1 MQRGAFVLGA
11 AMFLCLVG
19 CTTFYGAGQLG
30 YDMVPVP
37 PIHLSDEKN
46 TSQTEIHG
54 LFKVTRI
61 NSILYTEDFS
71 WMAQGAF
78 CIFPKTPLLDG
89 GLVIFYPG
97 ALTAWSGMVFCNHS
111 PAGVPI
117 ENLIPG
123 RYVFYGGSFQQGLY
137 IMMSSGANAY
147 VRSGI
152 QLQGA
157 YETGPY
163 REFRRT
169 ISRNS
174 PYVIDGS
181 YYYFEDYS
189 SSPWSV
195 TVLLD
200 LLGYQYSQ
208 GDESFMVTASMAF
221 HWPSVFSVKDLMND
235 GGFRSAGLTGM
246 YRKDR
251 ATFFVSFNSLAFL
264 NMGVTMG
271 VMYQLH

>member
-37 PIHLSDEKN
+37 PIHLSDEKDA
-46 TSQTEIHG
+46 SQTEFHG
-54 LFKVTRI
+54 LFKVSGI
-61 NSILYTEDFS
+61 NSLLYTEDFS
-71 WMAQGAF
+71 WMAQGGF
-78 CIFPKTPLLDG
+78 LYIPKTPLLDG
-89 GLVIFYPG
+89 GVVILYPG
-97 ALTAWSGMVFCNHS
+97 ALTAWSGMAVCNHS
-111 PAGVPI
+111 PSGVPI

-123 RYVFYGGSFQQGLY
+123 RYMFYGGSFQQGLY
-137 IMMSSGANAY
+137 IMMSSGTNTY

-169 ISRNS
+169 ISQNNPLNS
-174 PYVIDGS
+174 EFYSFIDI
-181 YYYFEDYS
+181 S

-208 GDESFMVTASMAF
+208 GDKSFMVTASMAF

-235 GGFRSAGLTGM
+235 GGFRTAGLTGM

-251 ATFFVSFNSLAFL
+251 ATFFVSFNSLALL

>member
-1 MQRGAFVLGA
+1 M
-11 AMFLCLVG
+11 G

-37 PIHLSDEKN
+37 PIHLSDGEN
-46 TSQTEIHG
+46 ASQTEFHG

-71 WMAQGAF
+71 WMAQGGLLY
-78 CIFPKTPLLDG
+78 IPKTLLLDG

-137 IMMSSGANAY
+137 LMMPSGTNTY
-147 VRSGI
+147 FRSGI

-169 ISRNS
+169 ISQNNPLNS
-174 PYVIDGS
+174 EF
-181 YYYFEDYS
+181 YYFEDFS

-208 GDESFMVTASMAF
+208 GNKSFMFVLDMAF
-221 HWPSVFSVKDLMND
+221 HFPSVFSVWDLTNETWLRT
-235 GGFRSAGLTGM
+235 GGLTGM

-251 ATFFVSFNSLAFL
+251 TSFFASFRSIAML
-264 NMGVTMG
+264 NMGLTMG
-271 VMYQLH
+271 VMYQLW